1 VYSVYPIVELW
12 LNGTRISTAATGK
25 ANQFTAEFSVT
36 YAPGTLVAKGLD
48 IEGNV
53 QEEWQLTTAG
63 TAQRVDIVREDTE
76 LMGDGSD
83 INYLAMQL
91 LDEAGNPVYHWE
103 QDKTVMV
110 TVEGA
115 AKLIALGNAKPDS
128 AESFQQ
134 SHRQT
139 FRGKLMAVVQSTGDA
154 GEVKITVTGQG
165 LKPTHL
171 VFTAK

>member
-1 VYSVYPIVELW
+1 
-12 LNGTRISTAATGK
+12 
-25 ANQFTAEFSVT
+25 
-36 YAPGTLVAKGLD
+36 
-48 IEGNV
+48 
-53 QEEWQLTTAG
+53 
-63 TAQRVDIVREDTE
+63 
-76 LMGDGSD
+76 GDGSD

-91 LDEAGNPVYHWE
+91 LDEAGNPVYRWE
-103 QDKTVMV
+103 QDKTVTV

-115 AKLIALGNAKPDS
+115 AKLIALGNANPQS

-134 SHRQT
+134 SSRHT

-165 LKPTHL
+165 LKPAHL